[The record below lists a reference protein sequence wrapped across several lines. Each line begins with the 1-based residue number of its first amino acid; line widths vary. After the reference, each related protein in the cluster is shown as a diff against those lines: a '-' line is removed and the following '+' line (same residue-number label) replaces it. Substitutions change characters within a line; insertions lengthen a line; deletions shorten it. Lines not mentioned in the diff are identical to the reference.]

1 MLSRFLAF
9 RARWAGTLQDIT
21 ACMAM
26 LSFLF
31 AVFLWNMG
39 LVG

>member
-1 MLSRFLAF
+1 MIQSFLAF
-9 RARWAGTLQDIT
+9 RARHAGSIQDIT